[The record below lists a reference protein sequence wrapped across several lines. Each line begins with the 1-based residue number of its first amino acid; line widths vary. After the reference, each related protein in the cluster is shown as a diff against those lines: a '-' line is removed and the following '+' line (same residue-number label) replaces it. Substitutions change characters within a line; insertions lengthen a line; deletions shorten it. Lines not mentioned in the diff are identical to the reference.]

1 MLEELMKRELLFQ
14 DADGNKVYSGDLV
27 DWRKHYKQGEYWGDC
42 KYREPCYCKIHKFV
56 KAHNGYYVFSVTEP
70 GMPIPLLARD
80 YELRKIDVDRMQA
93 SEVSWYIKFKEE
105 VKL

>member
-1 MLEELMKRELLFQ
+1 
-14 DADGNKVYSGDLV
+14 
-27 DWRKHYKQGEYWGDC
+27 
-42 KYREPCYCKIHKFV
+42 
-56 KAHNGYYVFSVTEP
+56 VTEP

-105 VKL
+105 VKI